1 MPDDRVAIEDHVRLH
16 TVFFNTT
23 PFLYLLNACC
33 SYRAAFEHALCGNLH
48 LCLGHTETHNMIKR
62 GRKSDEGSQWEAFD
76 KEIAEWKALEKRADE
91 LQKGV
96 FSWFSLALS
105 PPPTQKQKE

>member
-1 MPDDRVAIEDHVRLH
+1 
-16 TVFFNTT
+16 
-23 PFLYLLNACC
+23 
-33 SYRAAFEHALCGNLH
+33 
-48 LCLGHTETHNMIKR
+48 MIKR
-62 GRKSDEGSQWEAFD
+62 GRKSDEGSQWEAFA